1 MSGQGSRNRRKIRRE
16 QGGQSKRNV
25 QSLGARY
32 PVSKPWFY
40 IYGETYVKGRHA
52 VSPVCGPFCHVR
64 AASTFW
70 MGSSHD
76 PNGPKGNEI
85 IAYLEPETNLWI
97 INHPDADP
105 AGYYEV
111 VLYID
116 ENDP

>member
-1 MSGQGSRNRRKIRRE
+1 
-16 QGGQSKRNV
+16 
-25 QSLGARY
+25 
-32 PVSKPWFY
+32 
-40 IYGETYVKGRHA
+40 
-52 VSPVCGPFCHVR
+52 
-64 AASTFW
+64 